1 MNISNNSMSRRG
13 SLLTQIQRKSA
24 HTSQAKKWNNP
35 SIDQEIE
42 CPSCHDIM
50 TLCSDFDSFCY
61 LCRECSFILYFE

>member
-1 MNISNNSMSRRG
+1 MTESMSRR
-13 SLLTQIQRKSA
+13 STLLTQIQKQNKPI
-24 HTSQAKKWNNP
+24 HTSQTKKWNSL